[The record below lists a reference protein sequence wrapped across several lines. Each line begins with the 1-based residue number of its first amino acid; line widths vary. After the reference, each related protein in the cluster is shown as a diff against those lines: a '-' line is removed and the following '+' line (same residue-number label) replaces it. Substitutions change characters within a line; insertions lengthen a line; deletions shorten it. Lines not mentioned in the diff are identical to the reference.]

1 VNNRVHVKTYTSL
14 HKLVNDMFPA
24 QTYMEQVC
32 YQSDLKRLLA
42 EFSVLSTHSLHDLPN
57 LSRTCKISVSLQ
69 F

>member
-14 HKLVNDMFPA
+14 HNLVNDMFPA
-24 QTYMEQVC
+24 QTSMEQVY
-32 YQSDLKRLLA
+32 YQSDLKSLLA

-57 LSRTCKISVSLQ
+57 LSRTCKTSVSLQ